1 MRRASRLI
9 RSEISLPWFALVF
22 VALILGLQMWP
33 ASTAL
38 LGFSRAAYESG
49 AWWQLLTSQWVH
61 LSSLHTAVNA
71 IALLLIASAC
81 SRFVRTRDQIVG
93 LAGGCIGVALVLAF
107 DPDCA
112 YYAGASGALHGLLA
126 GNALHML
133 WGREKTD
140 WPSQAQAASGRSSA
154 LARGLAFVILGGL
167 ALKLWLQ
174 GRAQALAGEGW
185 LGLPVYHPAHE
196 AGMAGGVILVLLV
209 LASGVLF
216 PPSRQKT
223 G

>member
-9 RSEISLPWFALVF
+9 HSEISLAWFALVF
-22 VALILGLQMWP
+22 VALTLGLQMWP
-33 ASTAL
+33 ASAAL
-38 LGFSRAAYESG
+38 LGFSRTAYESG

-61 LSSLHTAVNA
+61 LNGLHAAINA
-71 IALLLIASAC
+71 MALLLIASAC
-81 SRFVRTRDQIVG
+81 SRFVRIHDQIVG

-126 GNALHML
+126 GNAVHML
-133 WGREKTD
+133 WGLEKTD
-140 WPSQAQAASGRSSA
+140 WPSGAQAASGRSSA
-154 LARGLAFVILGGL
+154 LVRGRAFVILGSL
-167 ALKLWLQ
+167 ALKLWVQ
-174 GRAQALAGEGW
+174 GSAKALAGESW

-196 AGMAGGVILVLLV
+196 AGMAGGMILVLLV
-209 LASGVLF
+209 LAVDVLI
-216 PPSRQKT
+216 PRSRQKT

>member
-1 MRRASRLI
+1 MRRASRPI
-9 RSEISLPWFALVF
+9 HREISLAWFVLVF
-22 VALILGLQMWP
+22 VALALGLQMWP
-33 ASTAL
+33 ASAAL
-38 LGFSRAAYESG
+38 LRFSRTVYESG

-61 LSSLHTAVNA
+61 LSGLHAAVNA
-71 IALLLIASAC
+71 MALLLIASAC
-81 SRFVRTRDQIVG
+81 SRLVRTHEQIVG

-126 GNALHML
+126 GNAVHML
-133 WGREKTD
+133 WGRDKTD
-140 WPSQAQAASGRSSA
+140 WPSEAQAASGRSSA

-167 ALKLWLQ
+167 VLKLWVQ
-174 GRAQALAGEGW
+174 GSAKALAGESW

-216 PPSRQKT
+216 APSRQKT

>member
-9 RSEISLPWFALVF
+9 HSEISLAWFVLVL
-22 VALILGLQMWP
+22 VALTLGLQMWP
-33 ASTAL
+33 AAAAPL
-38 LGFSRAAYESG
+38 RFSRTAYESG

-61 LSSLHTAVNA
+61 LSGLHAAVNA
-71 IALLLIASAC
+71 MALLLIASAC
-81 SRFVRTRDQIVG
+81 SRFVRIHDQIVG

-126 GNALHML
+126 GNAVHML
-133 WGREKTD
+133 WGWERTN
-140 WPSQAQAASGRSSA
+140 WPSQAQAAAGRSSA
-154 LARGLAFVILGGL
+154 LARGVAVVILGAM
-167 ALKLWLQ
+167 ALKLWVQ
-174 GRAQALAGEGW
+174 GSAKALAGESW

-209 LASGVLF
+209 LALGVLF
-216 PPSRQKT
+216 APSRQRT

>member
-1 MRRASRLI
+1 MRRASEPI
-9 RSEISLPWFALVF
+9 HSEISLAWFVLVF

-33 ASTAL
+33 ASAAL
-38 LGFSRAAYESG
+38 LGFSRTAYESG

-61 LSSLHTAVNA
+61 LSGLHAAVNA
-71 IALLLIASAC
+71 LALLLIASAC
-81 SRFVRTRDQIVG
+81 SRFVRTQDQIVG
-93 LAGGCIGVALVLAF
+93 LAGGCVGVALVLAF

-140 WPSQAQAASGRSSA
+140 WSSQAQAASGRSSA
-154 LARGLAFVILGGL
+154 LARSLAFVILGGL
-167 ALKLWLQ
+167 ALKLWVQ
-174 GRAQALAGEGW
+174 GSAQALAAESW

-209 LASGVLF
+209 LAPGVLF
-216 PPSRQKT
+216 APPRQKT